1 MDKYSKLLSNTFIFA
16 IGTLSSK
23 VLVFLLMPLY
33 TRVLTSADYG
43 VVDLIVQT
51 SNLLIPIVSVGISNA
66 VIRFGLDKS
75 IRKSEVFSTGLLTV
89 ICGFS
94 IFLLMIPLVGKVRY
108 INEHTVLIYI
118 YVLTSSLRGL
128 CSQFTKSRGLVRLY
142 AFDGVLSTI
151 TIIIFNLL
159 FLLVF
164 KLGIVGYILATIL
177 SDFLSVV
184 FLFASSGLHRFIH
197 FKHIKKSTI
206 KAMLSYSIPLIPA
219 TVFWWVTNVSDRYI
233 VSYMLGSE
241 ANGLYAISYKI
252 PTIIILISGI
262 FIDAWQIAA
271 VSETDKRS
279 RERFFSKVFGVYQ
292 ALIFVTASGLIAFCK
307 VITKILVSDA
317 FYASWEYIP
326 FLVMS
331 TVFSCFVTFLG
342 TVYMVEKKSSLTL
355 ITTVLGAII
364 NVVMNIWLIPLYGV
378 NGAAFATF
386 FSYFMVFVVRAI
398 NTKKFLKIDFKP
410 VALIFNLA
418 VLTAQS
424 LIIID
429 SDANW
434 IYYQAGLV
442 VVMLIFNH
450 KRLLMAAKKLLGK
463 YLPSK
468 GAKA

>member
-1 MDKYSKLLSNTFIFA
+1 
-16 IGTLSSK
+16 
-23 VLVFLLMPLY
+23 
-33 TRVLTSADYG
+33 
-43 VVDLIVQT
+43 
-51 SNLLIPIVSVGISNA
+51 
-66 VIRFGLDKS
+66 
-75 IRKSEVFSTGLLTV
+75 
-89 ICGFS
+89 
-94 IFLLMIPLVGKVRY
+94 
-108 INEHTVLIYI
+108 
-118 YVLTSSLRGL
+118 L